1 MPKKILIVESD
12 AALAASIAAALY
24 TRGAE
29 VALARDAGNVV
40 EVARGARPDGIVLC
54 AELPG
59 GSGFVVCN
67 KLRKEADLRAIPLL
81 LTSAAASE
89 ETFEQHRKL
98 KTRADGYLRKPF
110 AIAAL
115 IDQLAPLAGLGDA
128 APDAPDDDDLLA
140 FDAAFD
146 SIAQVEESGPIDHPI
161 SPDEVEAAAA
171 LVADVPDVEMDER
184 PSRPRAAPAP
194 APAPAPRVEAEAAPA
209 IAPPVDVPGR
219 IEPEVFSEVAAEV
232 AANIDAEVTAEI
244 AAEVPPLAEAAGGAP
259 VVDPAEL
266 EALRGEVLRLRAEL
280 DEARAALHGASATL
294 ESTNA
299 ALESANAR
307 LAEAHA
313 ARAELEARLA
323 AQDGRAREAESQ
335 GVARIAAERARVRAA
350 LQAALAELDRG

>member
-67 KLRKEADLRAIPLL
+67 KLRKEPDLRAIPLL
-81 LTSAAASE
+81 LTSATASE

-184 PSRPRAAPAP
+184 PARPRAAPAP
-194 APAPAPRVEAEAAPA
+194 RAEAAPA

-266 EALRGEVLRLRAEL
+266 EALRGELLRLRAEL

>member
-1 MPKKILIVESD
+1 MPKKILIIESD

-24 TRGAE
+24 ARGAE
-29 VALARDAGNVV
+29 VALARDAGSAVDA
-40 EVARGARPDGIVLC
+40 ARGARPDGIVLC

-115 IDQLAPLAGLGDA
+115 IEQLAPLAGLADA
-128 APDAPDDDDLLA
+128 APGAPDDDDLLA

-146 SIAQVEESGPIDHPI
+146 SIAQVDASGPIDHPI
-161 SPDEVEAAAA
+161 SSDEVEAAAA
-171 LVADVPDVEMDER
+171 LVADLPDVEVDER
-184 PSRPRAAPAP
+184 PPPRAV
-194 APAPAPRVEAEAAPA
+194 PRAEAA
-209 IAPPVDVPGR
+209 APLATASVDATGR
-219 IEPEVFSEVAAEV
+219 IDPEVFSEVAAEV
-232 AANIDAEVTAEI
+232 AANIDAEVAAEI
-244 AAEVPPLAEAAGGAP
+244 AAEVAPPAADGAGDAP
-259 VVDPAEL
+259 AADPAEL

-280 DEARAALHGASATL
+280 DEARAALTGA
-294 ESTNA
+294 NA
-299 ALESANAR
+299 ALASANAS
-307 LAEAHA
+307 LEEAHA

-335 GVARIAAERARVRAA
+335 VGARVAAERARVRAA

>member
-1 MPKKILIVESD
+1 MPKKILIIESD

-24 TRGAE
+24 ARGAE
-29 VALARDAGNVV
+29 VALARDAGSAVDA
-40 EVARGARPDGIVLC
+40 ARGARPDGIVLC

-115 IDQLAPLAGLGDA
+115 IEQLAPLAGLADA
-128 APDAPDDDDLLA
+128 DPDAPDDDDLLA

-146 SIAQVEESGPIDHPI
+146 SIAQVDASGPIDHPI
-161 SPDEVEAAAA
+161 SSDEVEAAAA
-171 LVADVPDVEMDER
+171 LVADLPDVEVDER
-184 PSRPRAAPAP
+184 PPPRAAP
-194 APAPAPRVEAEAAPA
+194 RTEAAPLVA
-209 IAPPVDVPGR
+209 AAVDVTGR
-219 IEPEVFSEVAAEV
+219 IDPEVFSEVAAEV
-232 AANIDAEVTAEI
+232 AANIDAEVAAEI
-244 AAEVPPLAEAAGGAP
+244 AAEVAPPAANGAGDAP
-259 VVDPAEL
+259 AADPAEF

-280 DEARAALHGASATL
+280 DEARAALTGA
-294 ESTNA
+294 NA
-299 ALESANAR
+299 ALASANAS
-307 LAEAHA
+307 LEEAHA

-335 GVARIAAERARVRAA
+335 VGARVAAERARVRAA